1 MTHDTHT
8 TTNAALVERFA
19 AYLAGERRYS
29 PLTVRNYRHDIAAFV
44 AWGEAATAEDSGSG
58 FDEAGFDLCRVRGE
72 DVRAWVMHLSD
83 EGRMNNASINRCVAS
98 LRSLYR

>member
-44 AWGEAATAEDSGSG
+44 AWG
-58 FDEAGFDLCRVRGE
+58 
-72 DVRAWVMHLSD
+72 
-83 EGRMNNASINRCVAS
+83 
-98 LRSLYR
+98 

>member
-29 PLTVRNYRHDIAAFV
+29 PLTVRNYRHDMPCLSHAFILS
-44 AWGEAATAEDSGSG
+44 APPRCPDGSP
-58 FDEAGFDLCRVRGE
+58 DQSAVSNWCRKRT
-72 DVRAWVMHLSD
+72 SF
-83 EGRMNNASINRCVAS
+83 SK
-98 LRSLYR
+98 